1 MKKVKERGKNNNNN
15 NKKLEGVASNRGQ
28 TYPEENI
35 VLEVKKGECFIQEG
49 RRKNVLCVFDNME
62 VTDFDMSSFSGI

>member
-1 MKKVKERGKNNNNN
+1 MKKVRKNQQQQ
-15 NKKLEGVASNRGQ
+15 KRLGVANNRGR

-35 VLEVKKGECFIQEG
+35 VLEVKKGECSIQEG
-49 RRKNVLCVFDNME
+49 RRKNVLRVFDNME

>member
-1 MKKVKERGKNNNNN
+1 MKKVR
-15 NKKLEGVASNRGQ
+15 KKQQQQKRLGVAGNRGR

-35 VLEVKKGECFIQEG
+35 ILEVKKGECFIQEG
-49 RRKNVLCVFDNME
+49 RWKNMLCVFDNME